1 MPFDI
6 SPRIHTLMVIR
17 LSDGLMRGRGLN
29 EMEGGLMFIR
39 RLSTLVVFMLALA
52 ACKKEEKVTYVSPAL
67 APRPAPTVQGSTG
80 LSQESFDLQT
90 AIALLRTNKVK
101 DAQSL
106 EAAINEGGSGINNVD
121 IDGDGKTDY
130 VAIQETVSGAER
142 HLSFMAC
149 PSSKQGEPVKIA
161 SVTVRDAGQQVYV
174 GGGYTSLVSGYD
186 SVYYSYYVPRMS
198 LGDALFLSWMLSPRP
213 LWVYRPYAY
222 YGGWAPRPV
231 LAAATLRTTRT
242 TYTTQTRVA
251 PVAKAAPPANYA
263 STAAVKAP
271 SRFAAPKAGTGLS
284 GTAGKMRDYRV
295 DTGSK
300 PSGTAFGARPAA
312 PSAVSRPSSFGG
324 SSAARPSTSW
334 GGGSRTSFG
343 GSRTGYSS
351 RRR

>member
-1 MPFDI
+1 M
-6 SPRIHTLMVIR
+6 SKRVR
-17 LSDGLMRGRGLN
+17 
-29 EMEGGLMFIR
+29 
-39 RLSTLVVFMLALA
+39 STIGICVLAFV
-52 ACKKEEKVTYVSPAL
+52 ACKQEEKGTYVSPAL
-67 APRPAPTVQGSTG
+67 ARVAPPPPRAVEGSSG

-90 AIALLRTNKVK
+90 TIALLRTNKVR

-106 EAAINEGGSGINNVD
+106 EAAINQTGSGLNNVD
-121 IDGDGKTDY
+121 IDRDGQTDY
-130 VAIQETVSGAER
+130 IAIQETVSGNER

-149 PSSKQGEPVKIA
+149 PSSKQGEPTKIA
-161 SVTVRDAGQQVYV
+161 SVTIRDAGQQVYV
-174 GGGYTSLVSGYD
+174 GGGYTSLVNGYD

-198 LGDALFLSWMLSPRP
+198 LGDALFLSWVLSPRP
-213 LWVYRPYAY
+213 IWAYRPYAY

-231 LAAATLRTTRT
+231 LAPTVLRTTRT

-271 SRFAAPKAGTGLS
+271 SRFASPPKGTGLT
-284 GTAGKMRDYRV
+284 GTAGQMRDYRV

-300 PSGTAFGARPAA
+300 PAGTAFGAARPAA
-312 PSAVSRPSSFGG
+312 PSAVTRPSTSWGG

-334 GGGSRTSFG
+334 GRG
-343 GSRTGYSS
+343 GSRTGSS